1 MILTCSHLTK
11 SFGVDP
17 LFANGTFRIEEKEK
31 VAIVGMNGAGKSTLL
46 KIIIGELP
54 SDEGEVLFA
63 KGKTCGYLAQHQDL
77 DTDHTIYEEVLLARE
92 DVIQLEN
99 EIRLLEQKMK
109 TATGD
114 ALHQLMEEYT
124 VFNHEFEQKNGYAY
138 RSEIVGV
145 LKGLGFSPD
154 DFDKKCSALSGGQKT
169 RVSLGK
175 LLLTRPDLIMLD
187 EPTNHLD
194 MDSIAWLEGYLSS
207 YPGSVI
213 VVAHDRYFLDRVVS
227 KVIEVEGGKI
237 STFQGNYTAYAQKKK
252 MLRDAAL
259 KQYLHQ
265 QQDIR
270 HQEEV
275 IAKLR
280 SFNRE
285 KSIKRAES
293 RVKMLE
299 RTQRLEKPVELN
311 DAMNFTLEPNII
323 SGNDVLTIRGLSKS
337 YGHRTLFSHVN
348 LDIQRGEHVAI
359 IGNNGTGKTTL
370 LKIINHLVDADEGSC
385 HLGAKVTV
393 GYYDQEQQLLDD
405 EKTLFAEI
413 QDAYPHLTNTT
424 IRSTLAAFLFT
435 GDDVFKQVKDLSGG
449 ERGRLSLAK
458 LILSPCNFLILD
470 EPTNHLDM
478 TSKEVLEQALS
489 RYTGT
494 VLCVSHD
501 RYFVNQIA
509 TRILELKEETFLNYI
524 GNYDYYLE
532 KKETMNALLT
542 SVPASMKQAPSS
554 ESGALD
560 WKTQKEEQSK
570 ERKRQNALKK
580 IEEQIAAAEKRIA
593 EIDLLL
599 TREEIYTNMTECM
612 KLSQEQQ
619 QLKDHM
625 DQLFEE
631 WEALE
636 G

>member
-11 SFGVDP
+11 SFGVDT